1 VASDRVT
8 DGNEGTRDQAIG
20 KATTVLLNILA
31 LAATVGVAYMSAVQG
46 VYRAVQILIACI
58 VAGTLAFGLCGPLA
72 GIGASNDPT
81 SLWYYAGDAFFLWLV
96 FCLVFMGL
104 RTACDQF
111 LPNQPAFPYY
121 INFPGGGVVGLATGY
136 LCVGLCLVLAQML
149 PLAPDIL
156 GYSPFDYTPAENEA
170 HLDSLNKG
178 EPLWLSWDRG
188 ALTFFGYLSAAP
200 LGSEASSFHRRY
212 RDVRYDDVYPPPEF
226 AKLPKTGPVDNVL
239 YYDWYRRYQAVRWRQ
254 YWMAG
259 PLPRRVST
267 AEDKGGLALIAD
279 RMRVVDDVDLRVLG
293 VVRRDTLDGF
303 PLVKPPAD
311 EDFVLITLLI
321 TVDKL
326 PRTVDSADF
335 LLVTNLGEKIHK
347 PPLIYGATKPGE
359 EPTKENIVQP
369 CTAPNVELRGVS
381 FVRGQAD
388 KPGHYL
394 ADGATFKFTAPPAKP
409 EATPATPAKPG
420 PAKAPAKP
428 PPVRAL
434 STFVFTMPKSKGYE
448 TVRLLFEPPAAPP
461 KPEATPAT
469 PAKPGPAKAPANP

>member
-1 VASDRVT
+1 MASDRVN
-8 DGNEGTRDQAIG
+8 DGNEGTWDQAIG

-104 RTACDQF
+104 RMACDQF

-136 LCVGLCLVLAQML
+136 LCVGLCVVLAQML

-188 ALTFFGYLSAAP
+188 ALTFFGYLSAEP
-200 LGSEASSFHRRY
+200 LGSEASTFHRRY
-212 RDVRYDDVYPPPEF
+212 GDVYPPPEF
-226 AKLPKTGPVDNVL
+226 SKLPETGPVDDIL
-239 YYDWYRRYQAVRWRQ
+239 YCDWYRRYQAVRWRQ

-267 AEDKGGLALIAD
+267 VEDKGGLALIAD

-303 PLVKPPAD
+303 PKVKPPAD
-311 EDFVLITLLI
+311 EDFVQITLLI
-321 TVDKL
+321 TVGKL

-347 PPLIYGATKPGE
+347 PPLIYGATRTDKADQPVLIEPGFR
-359 EPTKENIVQP
+359 NH
-369 CTAPNVELRGVS
+369 R
-381 FVRGQAD
+381 AD
-388 KPGHYL
+388 DPPAHYL
-394 ADGATFKFTAPPAKP
+394 ADGATFVFTAPPAKP
-409 EATPATPAKPG
+409 EAAPATPATPG
-420 PAKAPAKP
+420 PAKAPATP
-428 PPVRAL
+428 PRDRAL
-434 STFVFTMPKSKGYE
+434 STFVFTMPKSKGFE
-448 TVRLLFEPPAAPP
+448 TVRLLFEPPAAPA
-461 KPEATPAT
+461 KPDAAPAT
-469 PAKPGPAKAPANP
+469 PAKPGPAKAPATP

>member
-1 VASDRVT
+1 M
-8 DGNEGTRDQAIG
+8 
-20 KATTVLLNILA
+20 LLNILA

-46 VYRAVQILIACI
+46 VYRAVQILIACL

-72 GIGASNDPT
+72 GIGPSNDPT
-81 SLWYYAGDAFFLWLV
+81 SIWYYAGDAFFLWLV
-96 FCLVFMGL
+96 FCLVFLGL

-156 GYSPFDYTPAENEA
+156 GYSPFDYTAAENEA

-200 LGSEASSFHRRY
+200 LGSETSTFHRRY
-212 RDVRYDDVYPPPEF
+212 GDAYPPPEF
-226 AKLPKTGPVDNVL
+226 SKLPRTGSVDDIL

-259 PLPRRVST
+259 PLPRRLST
-267 AEDKGGLALIAD
+267 VEDKGGLALIAD

-293 VVRRDTLDGF
+293 VVRSETLDGF
-303 PLVKPPAD
+303 PQVKAPAD
-311 EDFVLITLLI
+311 EDFVKVTLLLKALG
-321 TVDKL
+321 KL

-347 PPLIYGATKPGE
+347 PPLIYGAARTDKADQPVLIKPE
-359 EPTKENIVQP
+359 FRNERASTP
-369 CTAPNVELRGVS
+369 S
-381 FVRGQAD
+381 
-388 KPGHYL
+388 GHYL
-394 ADGATFKFTAPPAKP
+394 ADGATYTFAAPRDRALSTFVFTMPKSKGFETVRLLFEPPAAPAKP
-409 EATPATPAKPG
+409 DATPATPAKPG

-428 PPVRAL
+428 
-434 STFVFTMPKSKGYE
+434 
-448 TVRLLFEPPAAPP
+448 
-461 KPEATPAT
+461 
-469 PAKPGPAKAPANP
+469 

>member
-1 VASDRVT
+1 LAGDRRRYVN
-8 DGNEGTRDQAIG
+8 DGNEGTWDQAIG

-72 GIGASNDPT
+72 GIGAST
-81 SLWYYAGDAFFLWLV
+81 SEASLWYYAGDAFFLWLV

-104 RTACDQF
+104 RMACDQF

-200 LGSEASSFHRRY
+200 LGSETSTFHRRY
-212 RDVRYDDVYPPPEF
+212 GDVYPPPEF
-226 AKLPKTGPVDNVL
+226 SKLPRTGSVDDIL
-239 YYDWYRRYQAVRWRQ
+239 YYYWYRRYQAVRWRQ

-267 AEDKGGLALIAD
+267 VEDKGLALIAD

-303 PLVKPPAD
+303 PQVKPPAD
-311 EDFVLITLLI
+311 EDFVQITLLI
-321 TVDKL
+321 TVGKP

-347 PPLIYGATKPGE
+347 PPLIYGVTRTDKADQPVLIKPE
-359 EPTKENIVQP
+359 FRNERASTP
-369 CTAPNVELRGVS
+369 S
-381 FVRGQAD
+381 
-388 KPGHYL
+388 GHYR
-394 ADGATFKFTAPPAKP
+394 ADGATYTFAAPRDRALSTFVFTMPKSKGFETVRLLFEPPAAPAKP

-428 PPVRAL
+428 
-434 STFVFTMPKSKGYE
+434 
-448 TVRLLFEPPAAPP
+448 
-461 KPEATPAT
+461 
-469 PAKPGPAKAPANP
+469 

>member
-1 VASDRVT
+1 VASDRVN
-8 DGNEGTRDQAIG
+8 DGNEGTWDQAIG

-46 VYRAVQILIACI
+46 VYRAVQTLIACI
-58 VAGTLAFGLCGPLA
+58 VTGTLAFGLCGPLA

-104 RTACDQF
+104 RMACDQF

-156 GYSPFDYTPAENEA
+156 GYSPFDYAPAESEA
-170 HLDSLNKG
+170 RLDSLNKG

-200 LGSEASSFHRRY
+200 LGSEASTFHRRY
-212 RDVRYDDVYPPPEF
+212 GDRYPPPEF
-226 AKLPKTGPVDNVL
+226 SKLPKTGPVDDIL
-239 YYDWYRRYQAVRWRQ
+239 YCDWYRRYQAVRWRQ
-254 YWMAG
+254 YGMAG

-267 AEDKGGLALIAD
+267 VEDKGLALIAD
-279 RMRVVDDVDLRVLG
+279 RARVVDDVDLRVLG

-303 PLVKPPAD
+303 PQVKPPAN

-321 TVDKL
+321 TVGKP

-335 LLVTNLGEKIHK
+335 LLLTNLGEKIHK
-347 PPLIYGATKPGE
+347 PPLIYGAARTDKADQPVLVKPE
-359 EPTKENIVQP
+359 FRPAAPPT
-369 CTAPNVELRGVS
+369 
-381 FVRGQAD
+381 GQ
-388 KPGHYL
+388 YL
-394 ADGATFKFTAPPAKP
+394 ADGATFAFAAPRDRALSTFVFTMPKSKGFETVRLLFEPPAAPVKP

-428 PPVRAL
+428 
-434 STFVFTMPKSKGYE
+434 
-448 TVRLLFEPPAAPP
+448 
-461 KPEATPAT
+461 
-469 PAKPGPAKAPANP
+469 

>member
-1 VASDRVT
+1 M
-8 DGNEGTRDQAIG
+8 
-20 KATTVLLNILA
+20 LLNILA
-31 LAATVGVAYMSAVQG
+31 LAATLGVAYMSAVQG

-104 RTACDQF
+104 RMACDQF

-200 LGSEASSFHRRY
+200 LGSEASTFHRRY
-212 RDVRYDDVYPPPEF
+212 GDVYPPPEF
-226 AKLPKTGPVDNVL
+226 SNLPKTGPVDAVL
-239 YYDWYRRYQAVRWRQ
+239 YCDWYRRYQAVRWRQ

-267 AEDKGGLALIAD
+267 VEDKGLALITD

-303 PLVKPPAD
+303 PQMKPPAD
-311 EDFVLITLLI
+311 EDFVKVTLLFKP
-321 TVDKL
+321 VVKL
-326 PRTVDSADF
+326 PRTIDSADF

-347 PPLIYGATKPGE
+347 PPLIYGATKAGE
-359 EPTKENIVQP
+359 ESTKENIVQLS
-369 CTAPNVELRGVS
+369 TAPKVVLGKVG
-381 FVRGQAD
+381 FAPGQD
-388 KPGHYL
+388 SKPGHYL
-394 ADGATFKFTAPPAKP
+394 ADGATFAFAAPRDRALSTFVFTMPKSKGFETVRLLFEPPAAPAKP

-428 PPVRAL
+428 
-434 STFVFTMPKSKGYE
+434 
-448 TVRLLFEPPAAPP
+448 
-461 KPEATPAT
+461 
-469 PAKPGPAKAPANP
+469 